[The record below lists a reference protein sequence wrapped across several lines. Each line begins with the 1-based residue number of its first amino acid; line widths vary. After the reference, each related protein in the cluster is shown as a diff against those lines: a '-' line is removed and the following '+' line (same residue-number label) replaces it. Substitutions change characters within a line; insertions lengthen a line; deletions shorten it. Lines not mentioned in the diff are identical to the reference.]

1 MAGYDGSTMPSQSA
15 PIEMMRMP
23 PGIADMDEG
32 YGHGLDFSGEAM
44 L

>member
-15 PIEMMRMP
+15 PVEMMRMP
-23 PGIADMDEG
+23 DMDEG